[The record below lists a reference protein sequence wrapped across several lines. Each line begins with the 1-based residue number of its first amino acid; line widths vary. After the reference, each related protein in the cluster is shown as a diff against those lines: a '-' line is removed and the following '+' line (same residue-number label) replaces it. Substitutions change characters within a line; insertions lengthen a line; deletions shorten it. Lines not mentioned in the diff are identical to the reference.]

1 VTPSSEQLESFLER
15 LRELDRELA
24 KLNGAEVR
32 KAETVGAIKAV
43 SRDWLRISEALR
55 AADAISPENLN
66 AVDVPLKAM
75 LESTNS
81 RTRSSAYRSKLGAV
95 LSSFTDKVVIPLI
108 RHEGSPAQV
117 ASRQV
122 MAEFAG
128 KVSPDEQSYLEEAAR
143 CLASRCNR
151 AAIILLWAAAI
162 SRVHSAIEKIGFNAY
177 NKALDQTT
185 QKKGNPFSRVFSK
198 SNVSSLPELQRAR
211 DFDLLVVGMQLW
223 DYDLQVFEEL
233 DRLLSIRNS
242 AAHPGMLKPSALDVQ
257 QYASKIGTYVFSVVP
272 A

>member
-1 VTPSSEQLESFLER
+1 MTPSSEQLESFLER
-15 LRELDRELA
+15 LSELDRELA
-24 KLNGAEVR
+24 KLKGAEVR
-32 KAETVGAIKAV
+32 KTETIGAVKAV
-43 SRDWLRISEALR
+43 SRDWLRLSEALR

-66 AVDVPLKAM
+66 AVDIPLKAM
-75 LESTNS
+75 LESTNA
-81 RTRSSAYRSKLGAV
+81 RTRSSAYRSKLGPV
-95 LSSFTDKVVIPLI
+95 LSSFTDKVVVPLI

-117 ASRQV
+117 ASRQL

-128 KVSPDEQSYLEEAAR
+128 KVSSDEQSYLEEAAR

-162 SRVHSAIEKIGFNAY
+162 SRLHSAIEKIGFNAY
-177 NKALDQTT
+177 NKALDQIA
-185 QKKGNPFSRVFSK
+185 QKKGNPFSRVSK

-223 DYDLQVFEEL
+223 NYDLQVFEEL